1 VKVSWMEEKE
11 GKVENVVPENAPE
24 RTEEPKK
31 AVKKETKPR
40 AKKAPKKTEEAT
52 PGAPAEAPAD
62 QPATAAAPTPLPE
75 AVPPEVTPE
84 EKRAPER
91 WELVFGRFPTTEV
104 KVEDPSLKAF
114 INLDPAYVPHKSAR
128 HGNKPFHKHKLSI
141 VERLINNLMRTERY
155 TGKKTKS
162 YTVVLDAFM
171 IVQERTKENPIQV
184 LVRAIEHAAPRE
196 EVTRLKFGGISVPK
210 AVDTAPSR
218 RVDIA
223 LRNISLGTVK
233 ASHKN
238 KKTIAQCLATELMAA
253 AKNDLQSF
261 AVSKRDESER
271 VAKSAH

>member
-1 VKVSWMEEKE
+1 MEENE
-11 GKVENVVPENAPE
+11 NKVEAAAVEGIAQVQ
-24 RTEEPKK
+24 EEPKK
-31 AVKKETKPR
+31 AEKKESKPR
-40 AKKAPKKTEEAT
+40 ARKAAKKTEEK
-52 PGAPAEAPAD
+52 APEAPSEE
-62 QPATAAAPTPLPE
+62 PTEIPTEAPTNQPE
-75 AVPPEVTPE
+75 PVPVKEQVEPEPAKEPE
-84 EKRAPER
+84 K
-91 WELVFGRFPTTEV
+91 WELVFGRFSTRDV

-141 VERLINNLMRTERY
+141 VERLINNLMRTEKY

-162 YTVVLDAFM
+162 YTVVLDAFT

-184 LVRAIEHAAPRE
+184 LVKAIEHAAPRE

-238 KKTIAQCLATELMAA
+238 KKTISQCLASELMAA

-261 AVSKRDESER
+261 AVAKRDEVER

>member
-1 VKVSWMEEKE
+1 MEEKE
-11 GKVENVVPENAPE
+11 VKVESEVVEGAAE

-31 AVKKETKPR
+31 AERKEAKPK
-40 AKKAPKKTEEAT
+40 AKKTTKKAEEA
-52 PGAPAEAPAD
+52 PEAPAEAPQEA
-62 QPATAAAPTPLPE
+62 PARAAPEP
-75 AVPPEVTPE
+75 
-84 EKRAPER
+84 APEIAQPTAETAEVEVR
-91 WELVFGRFPTTEV
+91 QEAQKWELVFGRFSTRDV

-141 VERLINNLMRTERY
+141 VERLINNLMRTEKY

-162 YTVVLDAFM
+162 YRVVLDAFM
-171 IVQERTKENPIQV
+171 LVQERTKENPIQV
-184 LVRAIEHAAPRE
+184 LVKAIEHAAPRE

-223 LRNISLGTVK
+223 LRNISQGTVK

-238 KKTIAQCLATELMAA
+238 KKTIAQCLASELMAA
-253 AKNDLQSF
+253 AKGDLQSF
-261 AVSKRDESER
+261 AVAKRDEVER

>member
-1 VKVSWMEEKE
+1 MEEKE
-11 GKVENVVPENAPE
+11 GKVEIVVAEGAPE

-31 AVKKETKPR
+31 AEKKETKPR
-40 AKKAPKKTEEAT
+40 AKKAPKKAEEAT
-52 PGAPAEAPAD
+52 TGAPAETPAE
-62 QPATAAAPTPLPE
+62 QPTAAAAPTPATE
-75 AVPPEVTPE
+75 AVQPETAPE
-84 EKRAPER
+84 EKREPEK
-91 WELVFGRFPTTEV
+91 WELVFGRFPTKDV

-141 VERLINNLMRTERY
+141 VERLINNLMRTEKY

-184 LVRAIEHAAPRE
+184 FVKAIEHAAPRE

-261 AVSKRDESER
+261 AVAKRDESER